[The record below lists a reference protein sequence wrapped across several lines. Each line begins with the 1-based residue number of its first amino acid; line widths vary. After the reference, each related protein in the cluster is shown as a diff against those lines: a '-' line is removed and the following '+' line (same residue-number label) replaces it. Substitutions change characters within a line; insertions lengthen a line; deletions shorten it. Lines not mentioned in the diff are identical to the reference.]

1 MGAELAAALGRL
13 HALPLR
19 ALGIEGSSTA
29 QPFVQAMIASSEER
43 WRAGMPIAS
52 VAMEAAYGWMREQC
66 RHFDAGASLVHGDPG
81 LQNVL
86 VEHGSL
92 QCLLDWEFAHAG
104 DPAEDLAYCR
114 PAIEKVMPWPDFL
127 AAYRAAGGGDVTERR
142 LQFFEVWRCLRNA
155 SLAAN
160 VLHDVQRG
168 AVQGLEMAAIA
179 VNTYPK
185 LEAQLAASLTR
196 ALAS

>member
-19 ALGIEGSSTA
+19 SLGIEGSATA
-29 QPFVQAMIASSEER
+29 QPFVQAMVASSEER
-43 WRAGMPIAS
+43 WREGMPIAS

-66 RHFDAGASLVHGDPG
+66 RRFDARASLVHGDPG

-86 VEHGSL
+86 VEDGSL
-92 QCLLDWEFAHAG
+92 QCLLDWEFAHAS

-127 AAYRAAGGGDVTERR
+127 AAYRAAGGGDVTEQR

-168 AVQGLEMAAIA
+168 VVQGLEMAAIA

-185 LEAQLAASLTR
+185 LEAQLAASLAR
-196 ALAS
+196 VLAT